1 MCADAEVSSS
11 CFAAERVVE
20 DRLDSATNV
29 LAASQQH
36 RWRLLDDSLWTL
48 RQHSEKPDPALAV
61 LRTLFDQPRWVD
73 PSYLYDDR
81 GSDLFEE
88 ISQLPEYYLT
98 RLEDGILEQEAAN
111 IVAAAPRGVT
121 GISCLTAR
129 MENNSRKAPALSS
142 RSTRTPRTTRAIRRW
157 QRTAVATSSWCGT
170 ATVQVVAARIRQ
182 MTASR
187 GSATTAAGVL
197 WALSFRSTPSPRAI
211 RPIRR
216 WRPIAVVTSWW
227 CGEARDPP
235 APIRP
240 GSAPLAVVHSSLPWR
255 IWMAASRC
263 GFNRSTQHIG

>member
-98 RLEDGILEQEAAN
+98 RLEGGI
-111 IVAAAPRGVT
+111 PRILWPRRRG
-121 GISCLTAR
+121 GQGF
-129 MENNSRKAPALSS
+129 PA
-142 RSTRTPRTTRAIRRW
+142 
-157 QRTAVATSSWCGT
+157 
-170 ATVQVVAARIRQ
+170 
-182 MTASR
+182 
-187 GSATTAAGVL
+187 
-197 WALSFRSTPSPRAI
+197 
-211 RPIRR
+211 
-216 WRPIAVVTSWW
+216 
-227 CGEARDPP
+227 
-235 APIRP
+235 
-240 GSAPLAVVHSSLPWR
+240 SLPAWR
-255 IWMAASRC
+255 TIPGKRRLHSIE
-263 GFNRSTQHIG
+263 TE

>member
-29 LAASQQH
+29 LAASQQQ

-111 IVAAAPRGVT
+111 IVAAAPGGDRDFLPHCPHGEQFPESAAYILLKRNDLCQN
-121 GISCLTAR
+121 GEL
-129 MENNSRKAPALSS
+129 
-142 RSTRTPRTTRAIRRW
+142 RSL
-157 QRTAVATSSWCGT
+157 V
-170 ATVQVVAARIRQ
+170 
-182 MTASR
+182 
-187 GSATTAAGVL
+187 
-197 WALSFRSTPSPRAI
+197 
-211 RPIRR
+211 
-216 WRPIAVVTSWW
+216 
-227 CGEARDPP
+227 
-235 APIRP
+235 
-240 GSAPLAVVHSSLPWR
+240 
-255 IWMAASRC
+255 RC
-263 GFNRSTQHIG
+263 GRDTRRLGWG